1 MTTKRA
7 FIFPGQGSQL
17 SGMGAKLYE
26 SNPAIRFVFDQADD
40 ILGYGLKQ
48 LMFHGAEEDLKRTE
62 ITQPAVF
69 VYSYATFKANESG
82 IPDAVAGHSLGEITA
97 LVASKAL
104 DFESGL
110 KLVSAR
116 ARAMQAA
123 CEITNSTMAAILGLD
138 DATVHQICMDTP
150 GIVVAANYN
159 CPGQVVISGEVISV
173 ELAAESCKRAGA
185 KRAIMLPVG
194 GAFHSP
200 LMTPARDMF
209 AEAIDRAEFHVP
221 VCPVYQNVDADPSTT
236 PSTIKHKLLHQLT
249 ASVQWTNTIETMK
262 ENGITE
268 YVEFGS
274 KVLGGFVKKID
285 KEATVTSFE

>member
-40 ILGYGLKQ
+40 ILGFSLKQ

-69 VYSYATFKANESG
+69 IYSYATFKANESG

-97 LVASKAL
+97 LVASRAL
-104 DFESGL
+104 DFEAGL

-138 DATVHQICMDTP
+138 DATVHQLCMDTP

-209 AEAIDRAEFHVP
+209 AEAIDHTEFHEP

-236 PSTIKHKLLHQLT
+236 PGTIKHKLLHQLT

-285 KEATVTSFE
+285 KEAIITSFE

>member
-40 ILGYGLKQ
+40 ILGYGLKH

-138 DATVHQICMDTP
+138 DAIVHQICMDTP

>member
-1 MTTKRA
+1 MATKRA

-17 SGMGAKLYE
+17 SGMGASLYE

-40 ILGYGLKQ
+40 ILGFSLKQ
-48 LMFHGAEEDLKRTE
+48 LMFHGAEEELKRTE

-69 VYSYATFKANESG
+69 IYSYATFKANESG

-97 LVASKAL
+97 LVACRAL
-104 DFESGL
+104 EFEAGL

-209 AEAIDRAEFHVP
+209 AEAIDHTEFHVP

-262 ENGITE
+262 ENDITD
-268 YVEFGS
+268 YVEYGS

>member
-1 MTTKRA
+1 MTTMRA

-17 SGMGAKLYE
+17 TGMGAKLYE
-26 SNPAIRFVFDQADD
+26 SNPGVRFVFDQADG
-40 ILGYGLKQ
+40 ILGYSLKD

-69 VYSYATFKANESG
+69 IYSYATFIANG
-82 IPDAVAGHSLGEITA
+82 QGVPDAVAGHSLGEITA
-97 LVASKAL
+97 LVASRAL

-110 KLVSAR
+110 KLVHAR

-123 CEITNSTMAAILGLD
+123 CELTNSTMAAILGLE
-138 DATVHQICMDTP
+138 DAIVHQICMDTP

-159 CPGQVVISGEVISV
+159 CPGQVVISGEIISV
-173 ELAAESCKRAGA
+173 EMAAESCKKAGA

-209 AEAIDRAEFHVP
+209 AEAIEQTVFHVP
-221 VCPVYQNVDADPSTT
+221 VCPVYQNVDASPSTT
-236 PSTIKHKLLHQLT
+236 PDTLKHKLLHQLT
-249 ASVQWTNTIETMK
+249 SSVQWTSTIETMK
-262 ENGITE
+262 EDGISE

-285 KEATVTSFE
+285 KEAIITSFE

>member
-26 SNPAIRFVFDQADD
+26 SNPDIRFVFDQADD
-40 ILGYGLKQ
+40 ILGYGLKN

-69 VYSYATFKANESG
+69 IYSYATFKANESV

-104 DFESGL
+104 EFEAGL

-209 AEAIDRAEFHVP
+209 AEAIDRTEFHVP

-236 PSTIKHKLLHQLT
+236 PSTIAHKLLHQLT

-262 ENGITE
+262 ENGVTE
-268 YVEFGS
+268 YIEFGS

-285 KEATVTSFE
+285 KEAAVTSFE

>member
-26 SNPAIRFVFDQADD
+26 SNPAIRFAFDQADD
-40 ILGYGLKQ
+40 ILGYGLKN

-82 IPDAVAGHSLGEITA
+82 LPDAVAGHSLGEITA

-268 YVEFGS
+268 YLEFGS

>member
-1 MTTKRA
+1 MGTKRA

-17 SGMGAKLYE
+17 SGMGADLYE

-40 ILGYGLKQ
+40 ILGYSLKH

-69 VYSYATFKANESG
+69 IYSYATFKANESD

-104 DFESGL
+104 DFEAGL
-110 KLVSAR
+110 RLVSAR

-173 ELAAESCKRAGA
+173 ELAAESCKKAGA

-209 AEAIDRAEFHVP
+209 AESIDSTEFHVP

-262 ENGITE
+262 ENGISE

-285 KEATVTSFE
+285 KEADVTSFE

>member
-1 MTTKRA
+1 MATKQA

-17 SGMGAKLYE
+17 SGMGAALYE
-26 SNPAIRFVFDQADD
+26 SNRDIRFVFDQADD
-40 ILGYGLKQ
+40 ILGYGLKD

-69 VYSYATFKANESG
+69 VYSYATYRAHQSG
-82 IPDAVAGHSLGEITA
+82 VPDAVAGHSLGEITA
-97 LVASKAL
+97 LVAANVL

-110 KLVSAR
+110 RLVAAR

-123 CEITNSTMAAILGLD
+123 CELTESTMAAILGLD
-138 DATVHQICMDTP
+138 DKIVHQICMDTP

-159 CPGQVVISGEVISV
+159 CPGQVVISGELISV
-173 ELAAESCKRAGA
+173 GLAAESCKQAGA

-209 AEAIDRAEFHVP
+209 SEAIDQAQFHAP

-236 PSTIKHKLLHQLT
+236 PGTIKHKLLHQLT
-249 ASVQWTNTIETMK
+249 SSVQWTNTIEKMK
-262 ENGITE
+262 EDGITH
-268 YVEFGS
+268 YIEFGS
-274 KVLGGFVKKID
+274 KVLSGFVKKID
-285 KEATVTSFE
+285 KEAIVTSFE